1 MALPVFGCTPFLGIA
16 IPLQRGI
23 PIPGGAE
30 WSFQKSPLF
39 SFFFLFKP
47 KIYILRRRKKI
58 LIFKSTQKKKKK
70 RGAISGNSHSPTK
83 RNPYS
88 WRRRMEFPK
97 KPIIF
102 FFSFYSNPKF
112 IF

>member
-39 SFFFLFKP
+39 SFFLF
-47 KIYILRRRKKI
+47 IQ
-58 LIFKSTQKKKKK
+58 TQNLYFKKKKK
-70 RGAISGNSHSPTK
+70 S
-83 RNPYS
+83 
-88 WRRRMEFPK
+88 
-97 KPIIF
+97 
-102 FFSFYSNPKF
+102 
-112 IF
+112 